1 MDVIERIE
9 MLESV
14 QILRCCDSDFAFIF
28 QIPRESFN
36 LEVQRKQIQRKII
49 PSEWGVL
56 RKKKT
61 ENVKS
66 LLSFRIGI
74 LGY

>member
-49 PSEWGVL
+49 PSE
-56 RKKKT
+56 
-61 ENVKS
+61 
-66 LLSFRIGI
+66 
-74 LGY
+74 